1 MKIEILQKDILD
13 MPCDL
18 LVVNLF
24 HNTPTSSSS
33 PSGRGRVIGGATG
46 AVDKAL
52 GGAISQLIEQDHFE
66 GKLGQV
72 MVFPTFGKIQAKRV
86 AVIGLGD
93 KKNFNL
99 DSVRKI
105 GGHVVKLA
113 MNARAESV
121 ATILHG
127 AGVGG
132 LDPKNAAQALAEGM
146 LLSAYRF
153 HVYHGTLRKKEKL
166 PHEVKSVTLC
176 ESEGRISKAAQ
187 EGLERGRVLAESTNL
202 ARDLVNT
209 PSEHMGPLELAMEAK
224 KTVGKGV
231 TVKTLDREE
240 MLELG
245 MTAALAVARGSQ
257 VPPVGVHLAYK
268 PKGAKKKIAIVGK
281 AVTFDSGGLNIKPGD
296 SMTTMKIDMAG
307 AASVIGLFKALPQ
320 LGLSVEVHGIFLAV
334 ENMPSGNA
342 YRPGDVVKAMD
353 GTTIEILNTDAEG
366 RVTLADALCY
376 AKNLEPDYIID
387 LATLTGACVVALG
400 EDIAGLMSTNGKLAQ
415 KIVDASRETGEPV
428 WELPLYEPYNDHIKS
443 KIADIKNVGARG
455 QAGTISAGLFLK
467 PFVGSVPWAHLDIA
481 GPSYTEKESRPD
493 QPYGA
498 SGFGVRLLARL
509 LGKM

>member
-1 MKIEILQKDILD
+1 MKIDIVQKDILD
-13 MPCDL
+13 MVCDL

-24 HNTPTSSSS
+24 QGAAKP
-33 PSGRGRVIGGATG
+33 GGATG

-52 GGAISQLIEQDHFE
+52 DGAISKLIEQDHFE
-66 GKLGQV
+66 GKLGQAL
-72 MVFPTFGKIQAKRV
+72 VFPTFGKIKARRI

-93 KKNFNL
+93 RKRF
-99 DSVRKI
+99 DADAVRKI
-105 GGHVVKLA
+105 GGHVIKLA
-113 MNARAESV
+113 MNAKAEKV
-121 ATILHG
+121 VTILHG
-127 AGVGG
+127 AGIGG
-132 LDPKNAAQALAEGM
+132 LEPRAAAQALAEG
-146 LLSAYRF
+146 LQLSAYRF
-153 HVYHGTLRKKEKL
+153 HMYHGTMRKKEKP
-166 PHEVKSVTLC
+166 PHEIKAVTVC
-176 ESEGRISKAAQ
+176 EMESKNFRLGQ
-187 EGLERGRVLAESTNL
+187 EGMERGCMLAEATNF

-224 KTVGKGV
+224 KLVGKGV

-240 MLELG
+240 MQKLG
-245 MTAALAVARGSQ
+245 MTAALAVARGSLN
-257 VPPVGVHLAYK
+257 PPLGVHLAYK

-307 AASVIGLFKALPQ
+307 AATVLGLFRALPR

-376 AKNLEPDYIID
+376 AKSLEPDAVID

-400 EDIAGLMSTNGKLAQ
+400 EDIAAVLTNNGKLSE
-415 KIVDASRETGEPV
+415 KIIQASRETGEPV
-428 WELPLYEPYNDHIKS
+428 WELPLYEPYNEHIKS

-455 QAGTISAGLFLK
+455 QAGTISAALFLK
-467 PFVGSVPWAHLDIA
+467 PFVGDTPWAHLDIA
-481 GPSYTEKESRPD
+481 GPAYTEKESRPD

-509 LGKM
+509 LQSLIK